1 MAELRLWF
9 SLRRSPELEKSF
21 FRAPLLDGERWAVRG
36 KTAGAYSNCGTFQWT
51 NAVRALALL
60 FLKTKLLEFTKEH
73 DPLLRGGE
81 GTLASS
87 LDYAISKQP
96 IWLLDMLGLYPDGR
110 PVAQRLFRRTNPERK
125 KGGDVIIGVNTSL
138 LSPDQIRIFMSEDE
152 LCTREEIE
160 ELIGQIAG
168 EHVKGVKSPSP
179 AVEAPSVQ
187 KSRKR
192 LIMLPF
198 EGVQNEPKV
207 RELFEGFYE
216 ELVVILSRLRGIDV
230 ISPQS
235 AKIFSPETMSVLSF
249 AQQLKADVL
258 MTGALRL
265 VGTRSTLF
273 IQLVEVATEV
283 VLWADSLTLHAS
295 DLAVGSSR
303 LAIKIAQALQ
313 LTLTPREEDTLRRR
327 ELVDRQAFELY
338 LQALGLSLTNQ
349 RTDVLRAQSLLEEA
363 LSIDPSM
370 SDARALIGYI
380 YSLRYHFGW
389 EADDTTLLAAEQE
402 ARQALLEN
410 SKSALACMTL
420 VDVYWNLGKTEDGVS
435 TALSMYTLDS
445 RNIHARTGLG
455 AAYMNAG
462 MAELAVPL
470 YRKALMTDPLNPRA
484 RRGLAWSNMLLK
496 RFDELIVY
504 GIPYLE
510 AQPHDS
516 DVASAVATALFERGQ
531 PYEALRIAKSTFE
544 KAPHSGNLCLQIGKI
559 LTHLNEDEA
568 ARENYDEG
576 VAVMTYSLN
585 GYENNHR
592 IRIWRCLLSAAAGRR
607 IESLADAEYLLE
619 RAPENGYLLFRMG
632 EAFARLGEYDRAI
645 ELLKRASDCGFR
657 ALQLLQQFE
666 LTPALRPFTSLP
678 VFRHFIFEVEEKVGE
693 LKSQCLRLTDH
704 E

>member
-36 KTAGAYSNCGTFQWT
+36 KTAGAYANCGTFQWT
-51 NAVRALALL
+51 NAVRALSLL
-60 FLKTKLLEFTKEH
+60 FLKTKLLEFNRES
-73 DPLLRGGE
+73 DALLKGGE

-138 LSPDQIRIFMSEDE
+138 LDPLQIRIFLSEDE
-152 LCTREEIE
+152 LCTPDEIE
-160 ELIGQIAG
+160 SLIAQIAG
-168 EHVKGVKSPSP
+168 EPAAKTKPSAP
-179 AVEAPSVQ
+179 ATTLVL
-187 KSRKR
+187 KNRKR

-198 EGVQNEPKV
+198 DGVQKEPKV

-235 AKIFSPETMSVLSF
+235 SKLFSPETMSVLSF
-249 AQQLKADVL
+249 AQQLRADVL
-258 MTGALRL
+258 IAGSLRT
-265 VGTRSTLF
+265 VGSKSSLF
-273 IQLVEVATEV
+273 IQLIEVATEV
-283 VLWADSLTLHAS
+283 VLWADSLTLNAS
-295 DLAVGSSR
+295 DLAAGSSR
-303 LAIKIAQALQ
+303 LALKIAQALQ

-327 ELVDRQAFELY
+327 ELVDRHAFELY

-349 RTDVLRAQSLLEEA
+349 RGDVLRAQSLLEEA
-363 LSIDPSM
+363 LTIDPSL

-389 EADDTTLLAAEQE
+389 EADEHTLYSAEQE
-402 ARQALLEN
+402 ARQALLDN
-410 SKSALACMTL
+410 PKSALACMTL

-445 RNIHARTGLG
+445 KNIHARTALG

-470 YRKALMTDPLNPRA
+470 YRKALITDPLNPRA
-484 RRGLAWSNMLLK
+484 RRGLAWSNMLMK
-496 RFDELIVY
+496 NFDELIVY

-516 DVASAVATALFERGQ
+516 DVASAVATALFERGE
-531 PYEALRIAKSTFE
+531 PYEALRIARATFE

-559 LTHLNEDEA
+559 LTHLDEPDA
-568 ARENYDEG
+568 ARTTYEDG
-576 VAVMTYSLN
+576 IAVMSYSLN
-585 GYENNHR
+585 GFENNHR
-592 IRIWRCLLSAAAGRR
+592 IRVWRCLLRAAAGRR
-607 IESLADAEYLLE
+607 EEALADAHYLLE
-619 RAPENGYLLFRMG
+619 KAPDNGYLLFRLG
-632 EAFARLGEYDRAI
+632 EAFARLGEDERA
-645 ELLKRASDCGFR
+645 LSSLRRASDCGFR

-666 LTPALRPFTSLP
+666 LTPTLSQFTSLP
-678 VFRHFIFEVEEKVGE
+678 VFRHFLLELEEKVGE
-693 LKSQCLRLTDH
+693 LRSQCLRLTDTD
-704 E
+704 